1 MSRPNH
7 PPSDPP
13 ENPACSC
20 PSMPDWVPDGSHDD
34 PRFACRV
41 MSGVTPDPPDAH
53 RKLAK
58 RRKLTLDDYEQGV
71 LAGDIGI
78 LSRAITLVESN
89 HPAHE
94 ALAQELLTRL
104 LPETGNSIR
113 VGITGVPGAGK
124 STLIEA
130 LGCQLCDQGKRIAV
144 LAVDPSSSVTG
155 GSILGDKTRM
165 QNLVRQPNAYI
176 RPSPSGGSLGGV
188 GRKSRETMLLC
199 EAAGFNVILVET
211 VGVGQ
216 NEITVRSM
224 VDFFLLIMIAGAGDE
239 LQGMKKGVIEIADLL
254 AVNKA
259 DGDNIQRAKLARAEY
274 SRVLNFLQPATP
286 GWKTRCTTCSALIPE
301 TLAALWDIVAPLNIR
316 RHRPRIRHS
325 NNPPQ
330 TSIRRVDARHDR
342 GGTPTPLLPQRARQT
357 TPPRNPAPGRR
368 PDPPRRHRR
377 ETHHGSLPTG
387 ARTLVRPSLLFSTPA
402 SSYPP
407 PAWKAKI

>member
-1 MSRPNH
+1 MTRPNDND
-7 PPSDPP
+7 PAPSADPS
-13 ENPACSC
+13 CSC
-20 PSMPDWVPDGSHDD
+20 ASLPDWVPAGEQDN
-34 PRFACRV
+34 PNFACRV
-41 MSGVTPDPPDAH
+41 MAGVSSVSPDEY
-53 RKLAK
+53 RKPQK

-71 LAGDIGI
+71 LSADIGI

-89 HPAHE
+89 LSEHE

-104 LPETGNSIR
+104 LPKTGNSIR
-113 VGITGVPGAGK
+113 IGITGVPGAGK

-130 LGCQLCDQGKRIAV
+130 LGCQLCEQGKRVAV
-144 LAVDPSSSVTG
+144 LAVDPSSSVNG

-165 QNLVRQPNAYI
+165 QNLVREPNAYI

-199 EAAGFNVILVET
+199 EAAGFDVILVET

-216 NEITVRSM
+216 NEVTVRSM

-259 DGDNIQRAKLARAEY
+259 DGDNIQRAKLACTQY

-301 TLAALWDIVAPLNIR
+301 TLAALWSIVEKFAAETRESGALEKR
-316 RHRPRIRHS
+316 RKHQSAEWMYAMIEEELKNQFFRNAQVRK
-325 NNPPQ
+325 
-330 TSIRRVDARHDR
+330 
-342 GGTPTPLLPQRARQT
+342 LLPDIQKQVEDQT
-357 TPPRNPAPGRR
+357 LPAATAVRR
-368 PDPPRRHRR
+368 IM
-377 ETHHGSLPTG
+377 EN
-387 ARTLVRPSLLFSTPA
+387 FSA
-402 SSYPP
+402 
-407 PAWKAKI
+407 

>member
-1 MSRPNH
+1 MTRPTDND
-7 PPSDPP
+7 PDPQPDPS
-13 ENPACSC
+13 CSC
-20 PSMPDWVPDGSHDD
+20 GSLPDWVPASERDN
-34 PRFACRV
+34 PNFACRV
-41 MSGVTPDPPDAH
+41 MAGVSSDSEDEV
-53 RKLAK
+53 RKPRK

-71 LAGDIGI
+71 LAADIGT

-89 HPAHE
+89 LPEHE

-104 LPETGNSIR
+104 LPKTGNSIR
-113 VGITGVPGAGK
+113 LGITGVPGAGK

-130 LGCQLCDQGKRIAV
+130 LGCQLCEQGKRVAV

-165 QNLVRQPNAYI
+165 QNLVREPNAYI
-176 RPSPSGGSLGGV
+176 RPSPSSGSLGGV

-199 EAAGFNVILVET
+199 EAAGFDVILVET

-216 NEITVRSM
+216 NEVTVRSM

-259 DGDNIQRAKLARAEY
+259 DGDNIQRAKLACTQY

-301 TLAALWDIVAPLNIR
+301 TLAALWSIVEKFAEETRLSGALEKR
-316 RHRPRIRHS
+316 RKHQSAEWMYAMIEEELKNHFFRNEHVRK
-325 NNPPQ
+325 
-330 TSIRRVDARHDR
+330 
-342 GGTPTPLLPQRARQT
+342 LLPGIQKQVEDQT
-357 TPPRNPAPGRR
+357 LPAASAVRR
-368 PDPPRRHRR
+368 IMKNFI
-377 ETHHGSLPTG
+377 G
-387 ARTLVRPSLLFSTPA
+387 
-402 SSYPP
+402 
-407 PAWKAKI
+407 

>member
-1 MSRPNH
+1 MTRPTNND
-7 PPSDPP
+7 PDPQPDPS
-13 ENPACSC
+13 CSC
-20 PSMPDWVPDGSHDD
+20 GSLPDWVPASERDN
-34 PRFACRV
+34 PNFACRV
-41 MSGVTPDPPDAH
+41 MAGVSSDSEDEV
-53 RKLAK
+53 RKPRK

-71 LAGDIGI
+71 LAADIGT

-89 HPAHE
+89 LPEHE

-104 LPETGNSIR
+104 LPKTGNSIR
-113 VGITGVPGAGK
+113 LGITGVPGAGK

-130 LGCQLCDQGKRIAV
+130 LGCQLCEQGKRVAV

-165 QNLVRQPNAYI
+165 QNLVREPNAYI
-176 RPSPSGGSLGGV
+176 RPSPSSGSLGGV

-199 EAAGFNVILVET
+199 EAAGFDVILVET

-216 NEITVRSM
+216 NEVTVRSM

-259 DGDNIQRAKLARAEY
+259 DGDNIQRAKLACTQY

-301 TLAALWDIVAPLNIR
+301 TLAALWSIVEKFAEETRLSGALEKR
-316 RHRPRIRHS
+316 RKHQSAEWMYAMIEEELKNHFFRNEHVRK
-325 NNPPQ
+325 
-330 TSIRRVDARHDR
+330 
-342 GGTPTPLLPQRARQT
+342 LLPGIQKQVEDQT
-357 TPPRNPAPGRR
+357 LPAASAVRR
-368 PDPPRRHRR
+368 IM
-377 ETHHGSLPTG
+377 ENFIG
-387 ARTLVRPSLLFSTPA
+387 
-402 SSYPP
+402 
-407 PAWKAKI
+407 